1 MIIYRV
7 ERGGNRAGS
16 SQKAREYAPLAL
28 RGRCRGIV
36 LDGKVPYLNRW
47 RGGFYCSKVG
57 VVMGPKGVLGN
68 ELGQ

>member
-1 MIIYRV
+1 
-7 ERGGNRAGS
+7 
-16 SQKAREYAPLAL
+16 
-28 RGRCRGIV
+28 
-36 LDGKVPYLNRW
+36 LNRW